1 MYDWIISD
9 THFYHDNIIRYAGRP
24 KNHVEL
30 MLRNW
35 RNLVMP
41 DDTVLHLGDVLMNR
55 EELWKG
61 IGWLPG
67 KVSVLS
73 TGNHDEPHKKQWI
86 QRNWDWK
93 FIPEFTIEYR
103 GYDILFSH
111 YPEETLPPH
120 SINVHGHIHQLEDPS
135 PFHIN
140 VSIERMDYRPMK
152 LREIL
157 DKRIGELES

>member
-9 THFYHDNIIRYAGRP
+9 SHFYHVNIVAYAGRP
-24 KNHVEL
+24 VNHVEL

-55 EELWKG
+55 EELWAG

-67 KVSVLS
+67 KVSVLT

-86 QRNWDWK
+86 QRHW
-93 FIPEFTIEYR
+93 
-103 GYDILFSH
+103 G
-111 YPEETLPPH
+111 
-120 SINVHGHIHQLEDPS
+120 
-135 PFHIN
+135 
-140 VSIERMDYRPMK
+140 
-152 LREIL
+152 
-157 DKRIGELES
+157 